1 MVPGPLLD
9 LGDVSR
15 SGHLEDLDEAKLRP
29 LRFKVFFAKDA
40 SDLTGWSQQFFC
52 SGDPAAPQPLSAV
65 SQRDFFF
72 FFLLVFAHADVSDF
86 FMGRDPFE
94 GLPSAWLTFSP
105 RPPHQT

>member
-65 SQRDFFF
+65 SQRFFF
-72 FFLLVFAHADVSDF
+72 FFFTCF
-86 FMGRDPFE
+86 CTR
-94 GLPSAWLTFSP
+94 
-105 RPPHQT
+105 